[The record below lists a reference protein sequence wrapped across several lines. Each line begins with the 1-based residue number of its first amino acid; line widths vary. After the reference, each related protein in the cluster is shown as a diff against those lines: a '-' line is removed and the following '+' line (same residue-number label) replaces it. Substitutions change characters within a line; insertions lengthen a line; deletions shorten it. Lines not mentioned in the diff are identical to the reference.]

1 MLMNL
6 GTGRWAGIL
15 AVLTSNLFSLMSC
28 HPFFRCQ
35 LLNVVRNP
43 KDLNNELT
51 ISMSAY
57 TQGNNLNHREHC
69 ERRKCKEKSNGN

>member
-1 MLMNL
+1 MNL

-35 LLNVVRNP
+35 VLNVVRNP
-43 KDLNNELT
+43 KDAMVSYFFHHKLFKFMHFAAHLDTFAEYYMKDLHKN
-51 ISMSAY
+51 
-57 TQGNNLNHREHC
+57 
-69 ERRKCKEKSNGN
+69 